1 MRSVLLCI
9 LYKRFSVVRWIMI
22 NCLDEVSES
31 SGTSHEGSKGLG
43 GAGGTSVLRIA
54 GGGSRRNV
62 SSG

>member
-1 MRSVLLCI
+1 
-9 LYKRFSVVRWIMI
+9 MI

-31 SGTSHEGSKGLG
+31 SGTSHEGSEGLG

-62 SSG
+62 SGG